1 MEKRITAGT
10 IRDIDAHKGEWLFI
24 DLGFGEKAISCGV
37 LKVMG
42 QSDKVT
48 YCKTVKYGEMVE
60 LVKQV
65 ARQDAGSTLS
75 LVLEAPLSVTF
86 NKDGNPVGRKCDVK
100 NGEPREW
107 YRYAAPPMI
116 LAAGYLL
123 RELADCGIQR
133 DVRLYE
139 GFVSFKEPRS
149 KTDHIADAKALKEA
163 VWNIT
168 RHQMFDSVQLKR
180 SKSDKIESAFKM
192 MGMDFG
198 IPPVIRL

>member
-1 MEKRITAGT
+1 
-10 IRDIDAHKGEWLFI
+10 
-24 DLGFGEKAISCGV
+24 
-37 LKVMG
+37 MG
-42 QSDKVT
+42 QSGKVT

-65 ARQDAGSTLS
+65 ARQDAGSPLN

-86 NKDGNPVGRKCDVK
+86 NKDGNPVGRKCDFK
-100 NGEPREW
+100 DGELRGW
-107 YRYAAPPMI
+107 YIYAAPSMI

-139 GFVSFKEPRS
+139 GFVSFKKSNS
-149 KTDHIADAKALKEA
+149 KTKHIEDAKALKGA
-163 VWNIT
+163 VWKLTQHKI
-168 RHQMFDSVQLKR
+168 FDSVGIKR
-180 SKSDKIESAFKM
+180 CRSDNLESAFKI

-198 IPPVIRL
+198 IPPIIRL